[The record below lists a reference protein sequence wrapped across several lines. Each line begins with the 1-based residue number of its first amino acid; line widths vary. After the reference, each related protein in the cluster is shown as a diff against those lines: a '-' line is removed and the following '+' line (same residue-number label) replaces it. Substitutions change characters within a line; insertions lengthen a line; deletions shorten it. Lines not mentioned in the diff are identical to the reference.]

1 MPDTRARVDAM
12 DAADGAALVFPGMSP
27 SRFDDAAKF
36 MLINPVA
43 RKLIKLANEALGYSL
58 VARYQETEGDYSEYA
73 QVAFLVNC
81 LALAEWAGERFDPRP
96 GVIVGPSFGGKAAAV
111 HSGALDFQ
119 EAVVMTAR
127 WARKLE
133 EYFADHHRDVVTHS
147 FTRTPREELDK
158 ILAELDGRGEWYE
171 IANYVD
177 VDFWM
182 LSVHRGTLDR
192 LNQRLRSAGGMP
204 LYTMYPPMHCSAFT
218 DLRSAVDNEILAD
231 LHWSD
236 PHTPVIADQDGTART
251 TADGVRTMLL
261 DGFTCPVRWPQVVAT
276 LRERGVGKI
285 YLSGLDSL
293 FGRVPITTSNFEVV
307 SFNPRTAVM
316 PRRKTADRSVA

>member
-1 MPDTRARVDAM
+1 MPDPRA
-12 DAADGAALVFPGMSP
+12 GSALVFPGMSP
-27 SRFDDAAKF
+27 SRFEDAAKF

-43 RKLIKLANEALGYSL
+43 RKLIKRASDALGYNL
-58 VARYQETEGDYSEYA
+58 VARYQQTEGDYSEYA

-81 LALAEWAGERFDPRP
+81 LALADWAADRFDPEP
-96 GVIVGPSFGGKAAAV
+96 EVIVGPSFGGKAAAV
-111 HSGALDFQ
+111 HSGALSFED
-119 EAVVMTAR
+119 AVVMTAK

-133 EYFADHHRDVVTHS
+133 EYFAENHKDVVTHS

-158 ILAELDGRGEWYE
+158 ILAELDEQGEWYE

-182 LSVHRGTLDR
+182 LSVRRTVLDW
-192 LNQRLRSAGGMP
+192 LNQRLRANGGMP

-218 DLRSAVDNEILAD
+218 DLRSEVDSEILVGLA
-231 LHWSD
+231 WSD
-236 PHTPVIADQDGTART
+236 PHTPVIADQDGTVRD

-261 DGFTCPVRWPQVVAT
+261 DGFTCPVRWPQVVET

-293 FGRVPITTSNFEVV
+293 FGRVPITTGNFEVV

-316 PRRKTADRSVA
+316 PRRKPADRSVA